1 MGGNDMKRAIL
12 ALAILAGWTL
22 PAAADGCFI
31 CTKDSACGQYC
42 RYSGQDNADT
52 RKKCAAAGC
61 KIGGTASCPTGVN
74 IKTCRA
80 EQAPFER
87 LRDLAALAE
96 ERTQ

>member
-1 MGGNDMKRAIL
+1 MKRAIL

-31 CTKDSACGQYC
+31 CNKDSACGQYC
-42 RYSGQDNADT
+42 RYTGQDNADS
-52 RKKCAAAGC
+52 RKKCSAAGC
-61 KIGGTASCPTGVN
+61 KIGGN
-74 IKTCRA
+74 IKTCHA
-80 EQAPFER
+80 GQAPLER